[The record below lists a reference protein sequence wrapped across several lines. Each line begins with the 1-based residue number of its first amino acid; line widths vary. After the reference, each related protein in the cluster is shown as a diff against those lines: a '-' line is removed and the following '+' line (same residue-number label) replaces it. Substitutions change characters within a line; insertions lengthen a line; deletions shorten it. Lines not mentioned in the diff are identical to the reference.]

1 MLTVLPKTMFCKN
14 LQLCAL
20 GVVRKNGPAT
30 VECKLAVSSKANC
43 PLPKDTA
50 LALLSIHAKEME
62 NSDHRK
68 AWIQMFKADF
78 SRNLK
83 VETGNMSFSE

>member
-1 MLTVLPKTMFCKN
+1 MVQPQWN
-14 LQLCAL
+14 
-20 GVVRKNGPAT
+20 
-30 VECKLAVSSKANC
+30 ANWQF
-43 PLPKDTA
+43 LPKDTA

-78 SRNLK
+78 FL
-83 VETGNMSFSE
+83 ET

>member
-1 MLTVLPKTMFCKN
+1 MFCKN

-20 GVVRKNGPAT
+20 KISGVVRKNGPAT
-30 VECKLAVSSKANC
+30 VECKLAVSSKANR

-78 SRNLK
+78 
-83 VETGNMSFSE
+83 F

>member
-1 MLTVLPKTMFCKN
+1 MFCKN

-20 GVVRKNGPAT
+20 KISEVVRKNGPAT
-30 VECKLAVSSKANC
+30 VECKLAVSSKANR

-50 LALLSIHAKEME
+50 LALLNIHAKEME

-68 AWIQMFKADF
+68 AWIQMFKADCF
-78 SRNLK
+78 
-83 VETGNMSFSE
+83 